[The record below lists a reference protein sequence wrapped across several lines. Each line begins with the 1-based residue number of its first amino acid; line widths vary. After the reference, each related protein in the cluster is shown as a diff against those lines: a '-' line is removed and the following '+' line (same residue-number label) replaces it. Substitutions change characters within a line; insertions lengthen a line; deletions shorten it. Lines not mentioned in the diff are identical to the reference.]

1 MILRKPRADI
11 QFQIPIPTRVRVLG
25 MIWATKKGRGCG
37 RSVLVMAGVQES
49 VFLEDGTS
57 KDTMIRHYALNGL
70 STQYIQRLLQAKRF
84 TYSKRH
90 IRRLRQDLGVGSS
103 REEASLPEVCEA
115 VRVSFVNI
123 Y

>member
-1 MILRKPRADI
+1 
-11 QFQIPIPTRVRVLG
+11 
-25 MIWATKKGRGCG
+25 
-37 RSVLVMAGVQES
+37 MAGVQES

-57 KDTMIRHYALNGL
+57 RDTMIRHYALNGL